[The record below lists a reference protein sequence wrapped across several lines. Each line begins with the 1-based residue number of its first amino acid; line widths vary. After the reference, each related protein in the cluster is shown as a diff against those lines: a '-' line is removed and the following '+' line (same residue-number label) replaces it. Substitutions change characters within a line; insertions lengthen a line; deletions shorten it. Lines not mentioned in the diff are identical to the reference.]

1 MARESSVLRK
11 GSMARASRVHTH
23 RWSSMTRASSMLG
36 KSTMARASSMLHL
49 VLYFATLFIK
59 NI

>member
-1 MARESSVLRK
+1 
-11 GSMARASRVHTH
+11 MARASRVHTY
-23 RWSSMTRASSMLG
+23 RRSSMTRTSSMLG

-59 NI
+59 NILIFNI